1 MRRMTSTLLLATLL
15 LAPPA
20 VHAGNP
26 VGSEVT
32 AKDAGPAKR
41 PNILFLFGDDWAWPH
56 ASCLGTPGIQ
66 TPTFDRLVRE
76 GVLFRN
82 AQRRGAVVRAVAGRG
97 VDRAMAL
104 ATGTGREFAWH
115 AVGQVRRVSGYFGAG
130 GVLRRLDGQGVWTGV
145 RCGANGECC
154 RQGLQGFQPVPGR
167 APKDRPFC
175 FWFGS
180 HYPHRPYRA
189 GSGAKGGIDPAK
201 VVVPPYLPDNEVVRN
216 DIADYYLAA
225 QAFDRAA
232 GEVLAALEKTG
243 ELDNTLIVMSGDN
256 GWPFPRCKATCYDT
270 GTHQPL
276 AVRWGARVKPGR
288 VVEDFVS
295 LADLAPTFLEAAGL
309 TPPKEMTACS
319 FLNVLLSEKS
329 GQVDPARN
337 HTLTGMERHADAG
350 RTDGPRE
357 GVGYPMRT
365 IITKDFHYLRNF
377 RPQRW
382 PAADPVE
389 PVPGFERVAGNTYAT
404 SPDCDAGPSKAWIVT
419 HGHEPLT
426 APYYER
432 AFGKRPARELYDLRN
447 DPYELKN
454 VAEDP
459 AYAATLR
466 ELDDRLM
473 AELKATGDPRVTG
486 NEDAFELLPPPPL
499 KPRQQQGGKPEV
511 KQ

>member
-1 MRRMTSTLLLATLL
+1 MSTRQRTFTILIALL
-15 LAPPA
+15 LAPLA
-20 VHAGNP
+20 AHADNTKGD
-26 VGSEVT
+26 G
-32 AKDAGPAKR
+32 GPAKR

-82 AQRRGAVVRAVAGRG
+82 AHVAAPSCAPSRAAVLTGQWHWRLEQAVNLHGTLLAKFAVYPDILEQAGYFVGSTGKGYGPGYVVGRTGNVAGRAFK
-97 VDRAMAL
+97 DFSLFLAAL
-104 ATGTGREFAWH
+104 
-115 AVGQVRRVSGYFGAG
+115 
-130 GVLRRLDGQGVWTGV
+130 
-145 RCGANGECC
+145 
-154 RQGLQGFQPVPGR
+154 
-167 APKDRPFC
+167 PKDRPFC

-180 HYPHRPYRA
+180 HYPHRPYRV

-225 QAFDRAA
+225 QAFDHAA
-232 GEVLAALEKTG
+232 GEALAALENTG

-256 GWPFPRCKATCYDT
+256 GWPFPRCKATCYDS

-309 TPPKEMTACS
+309 APPKEMTACS
-319 FLNVLLSEKS
+319 FLKVLLSEKS

-337 HTLTGMERHADAG
+337 HTLTGMERHVTRG
-350 RTDGPRE
+350 RTDGPRD

-365 IITKDFHYLRNF
+365 IITRDFHYLRNF

-389 PVPGFERVAGNTYAT
+389 PVPGFERVAGTTYAT